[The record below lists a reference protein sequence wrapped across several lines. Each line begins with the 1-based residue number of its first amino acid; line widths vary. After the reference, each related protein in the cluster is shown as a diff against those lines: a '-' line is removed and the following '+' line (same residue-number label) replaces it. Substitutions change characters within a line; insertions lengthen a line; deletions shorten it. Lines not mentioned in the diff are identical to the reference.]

1 MFTRIWARC
10 PQRVH
15 FQIRKKNTKQDAFEK
30 KLYNGRGVIL
40 YWIISWAMGAQVYKH
55 VRGKRWQ
62 GGPMSTQ
69 KKKKPTENTEKKTYT
84 FLRCLY
90 MLCFYVS
97 KQKLRLKNYQNKL
110 PADGSASTKKRAAS
124 PHSQDVSFG
133 LKSQGLPA
141 AQRQPNADMQKRP
154 IQQHIL
160 RRQVKLTAPTHC
172 SKRPTIDRKERVDT
186 VSECYRLAQRKWEIL
201 DLPSPCSLWERK
213 EKLLLQLHFS
223 STPYYCQALLKKSN
237 ALLFKIYA
245 VSSFPHSL
253 FALRRVL

>member
-1 MFTRIWARC
+1 MPLRKSYTMGGGWYCTELFLEQWELRYTSMLGERGGREAQW
-10 PQRVH
+10 VH
-15 FQIRKKNTKQDAFEK
+15 K
-30 KLYNGRGVIL
+30 
-40 YWIISWAMGAQVYKH
+40 
-55 VRGKRWQ
+55 
-62 GGPMSTQ
+62 

-223 STPYYCQALLKKSN
+223 YTPYYCQALLKKSN